1 MVFTCSVCAK
11 VHLTAVG
18 RTARRRDPCVQAGH
32 RPQSDLHQGS
42 KDWSGL
48 KGNLRK
54 SWTPGSRS
62 HPARWELECG
72 MGSQVAPPEPSGPSD
87 RSRLLW
93 PLVIMAA
100 GFLYFFVQLP
110 PKETAPTEV
119 SYSEVK
125 TLIRSG
131 EVGEVVLED
140 AAIVAT
146 LRQQTTESSKRVRA
160 ITPQQPDPA
169 LLPLLEDKSVI
180 ITAEAPRVPSV
191 LISLLPWI
199 LILAFYFWLSRRM
212 TGGGISGGLPG
223 GIGDFL
229 GGRSAK
235 PTKPT
240 RKVTFADVAGQ
251 DEAKREVSELVEFLR
266 DPDRF
271 QKVGATVPHGVLL
284 MGPPGTGKTLLARA
298 LAGEAD
304 VPFFSTSGSEFIEV
318 FVGVGAGRV
327 RKMFE
332 EARKQAPSIIFID
345 ELDSIGR
352 TRGTGL
358 GGGNDEREQTLN
370 QILAELD
377 GFSPR
382 EAVVVL
388 AATNRPD
395 VLDPALLR
403 PGRFDRHVTLELPD
417 KRARRAILAVHVK
430 DLPLRADVD
439 LDQVAAGTPGFS
451 GADLKNLLNEA
462 AITAARRSATDITS
476 ADLDEARDK
485 VMMGTVRTLAIQPD
499 EKHRL
504 AVHEAGHTAVAFYN
518 PDADPIYKVTII
530 PRGRSLGSTHMLP
543 EHDRHT
549 LPEAYLRAQLTTLLA
564 GRAAEKLLLE
574 SVSSGAD
581 DDIHRA
587 TLLARSMV
595 ARWGM
600 DPDIGPVDLRDSE
613 DHPFLGQQIAQP
625 RSFSD
630 QTATRVDQAVV
641 TLLHAAETEALQII
655 ETHRGQITHL
665 VTRLEAEETLDLQA
679 IRACLE
685 PGTKITPFVKHRK

>member
-1 MVFTCSVCAK
+1 M
-11 VHLTAVG
+11 
-18 RTARRRDPCVQAGH
+18 
-32 RPQSDLHQGS
+32 
-42 KDWSGL
+42 
-48 KGNLRK
+48 GNHGAP
-54 SWTPGSRS
+54 PG
-62 HPARWELECG
+62 
-72 MGSQVAPPEPSGPSD
+72 PPEPQPLG
-87 RSRLLW
+87 RLLW
-93 PLVIMAA
+93 PLVVGLAVFA
-100 GFLYFFVQLP
+100 LLSSQFPTGSS
-110 PKETAPTEV
+110 APRLV
-119 SYSEVK
+119 SYSEIKDRIRQGDVTEA
-125 TLIRSG
+125 TL
-131 EVGEVVLED
+131 E
-140 AAIVAT
+140 ATAIVAV
-146 LRQQTTESSKRVRA
+146 LRSSAEDGGERVRA
-160 ITPQQPDPA
+160 ITPHQPDPD
-169 LLPLLEDKSVI
+169 LLPLLEDAGVI
-180 ITAEAPRVPSV
+180 ITAEEPTTPSI
-191 LISLLPWI
+191 LLSFLPWI
-199 LILAFYFWLSRRM
+199 LILVFYFWLSRRM
-212 TGGGISGGLPG
+212 MGGGGISGGLPG

-229 GGRSAK
+229 GGRASK

-240 RKVTFADVAGQ
+240 RKVTFAEVAGQ
-251 DEAKREVSELVEFLR
+251 DQAKREVSELVEFLR

-271 QKVGATVPHGVLL
+271 HKVGATVPHGVLL

-332 EARKQAPSIIFID
+332 EARKQAPAIIFID

-358 GGGNDEREQTLN
+358 GGGHDEREQTLN

-377 GFSPR
+377 GFAAR

-403 PGRFDRHVTLELPD
+403 PGRFDRHVTLSLPD
-417 KRARRAILAVHVK
+417 KVARRAILNVHVK
-430 DLPLRADVD
+430 DLPLRRDVD

-462 AITAARRSATDITS
+462 AITAARRSASDITP

-504 AVHEAGHTAVAFYN
+504 AVHEAGHTAAAYYN
-518 PDADPIYKVTII
+518 PGADPLYKVTII
-530 PRGRSLGSTHMLP
+530 PRGHSLGSTHMLP
-543 EHDRHT
+543 ENERHT
-549 LPEAYLRAQLTTLLA
+549 LPEAYLRVQLTTLLA
-564 GRAAEKLLLE
+564 GRAAEKLLLG

-581 DDIHRA
+581 DDIRRA
-587 TLLARSMV
+587 TSLARSMV

-600 DPDIGPVDLRDSE
+600 DPEIGPVDLRESE

-625 RSFSD
+625 RTFAD
-630 QTATRVDQAVV
+630 ETAARVDQAVMN
-641 TLLHAAETEALQII
+641 LLHAAEKQAVQLIGD
-655 ETHRGQITHL
+655 HRDQVMLL
-665 VTRLEAEETLDLQA
+665 VARLETEETLDLDD
-679 IRACLE
+679 IKSCLE
-685 PGTKITPFVKHRK
+685 PNETIRPFVKARKGGKTPDPEQRK

>member
-1 MVFTCSVCAK
+1 M
-11 VHLTAVG
+11 
-18 RTARRRDPCVQAGH
+18 
-32 RPQSDLHQGS
+32 
-42 KDWSGL
+42 
-48 KGNLRK
+48 GNHA
-54 SWTPGSRS
+54 T
-62 HPARWELECG
+62 
-72 MGSQVAPPEPSGPSD
+72 PPEPSGPSD
-87 RSRLLW
+87 LSRILW
-93 PLVIMAA
+93 PLVFILF
-100 GFLYFFVQLP
+100 GFFFLSTQMP
-110 PKETAPTEV
+110 SGTSTPSDV
-119 SYSEVK
+119 SYSEIK
-125 TLIRSG
+125 ALIRSG
-131 EVGEVVLED
+131 QVREATLQ
-140 AAIVAT
+140 ATAIVADLHSPT
-146 LRQQTTESSKRVRA
+146 ATGANRVRA
-160 ITPQQPDPA
+160 ITPQQPDA
-169 LLPLLEDKSVI
+169 GLLPLLEEMGVTV
-180 ITAEAPRVPSV
+180 TAQEPRAPSA
-191 LISLLPWI
+191 LISMLPWL
-199 LILAFYFWLSRRM
+199 LIIGFYFWLSRRM
-212 TGGGISGGLPG
+212 MGSGMGGGLPG

-229 GGRSAK
+229 GGRAAK
-235 PTKPT
+235 PVKPT
-240 RKVTFADVAGQ
+240 RNVTFADVAGQ

-271 QKVGATVPHGVLL
+271 SKVGATVPHGVLL
-284 MGPPGTGKTLLARA
+284 MGPSGTGKTLLARA

-332 EARKQAPSIIFID
+332 EARKQSPSIIFID

-358 GGGNDEREQTLN
+358 GGGHDEREQTLN

-377 GFSPR
+377 GFTAR

-417 KRARRAILAVHVK
+417 KGARRAILDVHVK

-439 LDQVAAGTPGFS
+439 LDLVAAGTPGFS

-462 AITAARRSATDITS
+462 AITAARRSAADITRD
-476 ADLDEARDK
+476 DLDQARDK

-518 PDADPIYKVTII
+518 PGADPIYKVTII

-549 LPEAYLRAQLTTLLA
+549 LPEAYLRVQLTTLLA
-564 GRAAEKLLLE
+564 GRAAEKLLLG

-581 DDIHRA
+581 DDIRRA
-587 TLLARSMV
+587 TVLARSMV

-630 QTATRVDQAVV
+630 QTATRVDQAVI
-641 TLLHAAETEALQII
+641 TLLHEAEAQALQII
-655 ETHRGQITHL
+655 ETHRDQIGQL
-665 VTRLEAEETLDLQA
+665 VSRLEAAETLDLPA
-679 IRACLE
+679 IRECL
-685 PGTKITPFVKHRK
+685 GLNDTVTPFVKDRVGRRPPTDKTR